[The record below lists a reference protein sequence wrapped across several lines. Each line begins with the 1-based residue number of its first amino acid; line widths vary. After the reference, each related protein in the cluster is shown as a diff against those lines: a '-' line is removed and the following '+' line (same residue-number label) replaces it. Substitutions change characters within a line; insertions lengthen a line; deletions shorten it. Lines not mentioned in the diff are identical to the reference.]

1 MTTIEALKECGVFG
15 GLNDTELEAVAT
27 TIVKREFEPGATIF
41 HEGDRAEEFYI
52 LIEGRVALQMSLPSS
67 QATQVRRVTIDIIS
81 PTQVFGWSAVVPPH
95 EYTLAAVCLQRAEIL
110 AVDGAKLEQVLRSN
124 PQAGYE
130 VMKGFIGVVASR
142 LTDTR
147 HVLVSERSFQ

>member
-1 MTTIEALKECGVFG
+1 MTTIEALRECGVFG
-15 GLNDTELEAVAT
+15 ALSEADLEAVAG
-27 TIVKREFEPGATIF
+27 IVVERDCEPGATVF
-41 HEGDRAEEFYI
+41 HEGDRAGEFYI
-52 LIEGRVALQMSLPSS
+52 LLEGRVALQTSLPSS
-67 QATQVRRVTIDIIS
+67 QSAPVRRVTIDILS

-95 EYTLAAVCLQRAEIL
+95 EYTLAAVCLQRAHIL
-110 AVDGAKLEQVLRSN
+110 AVDGARMDEVLRGS
-124 PQAGYE
+124 PQARYE

>member
-1 MTTIEALKECGVFG
+1 MTITEALKACGIFG
-15 GLNDTELEAVAT
+15 GLNETELEAVAAT
-27 TIVKREFEPGATIF
+27 VVKREFEAGATVF
-41 HEGDRAEEFYI
+41 HEGDKAEEFYI
-52 LIEGRVALQMSLPSS
+52 LLEGRIALQMSLPSS
-67 QATQVRRVTIDIIS
+67 QSAPVRRVTIDIMS

-110 AVDGAKLEQVLRSN
+110 AVDGARMEQVLRGN
-124 PQAGYE
+124 PQAGFE

>member
-1 MTTIEALKECGVFG
+1 MTTIEALRQCGVFG
-15 GLNDTELEAVAT
+15 GLSDAELEAVAS
-27 TIVKREFEPGATIF
+27 IVVKRELEPGAIIF

-52 LIEGRVALQMSLPSS
+52 LLEGRVALQMSLPSS
-67 QATQVRRVTIDIIS
+67 QSASVRRVTIDIMS

-110 AVDGAKLEQVLRSN
+110 AVDGAKLEQVLLSN
-124 PQAGYE
+124 PQAGFS

-147 HVLVSERSFQ
+147 HVLVSERAFQ